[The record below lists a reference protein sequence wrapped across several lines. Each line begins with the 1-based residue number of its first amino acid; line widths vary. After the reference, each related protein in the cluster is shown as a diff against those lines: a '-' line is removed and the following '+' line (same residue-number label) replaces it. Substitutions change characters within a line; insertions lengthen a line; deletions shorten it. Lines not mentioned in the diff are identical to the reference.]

1 MLILDV
7 GSGMDKSDT
16 ARGNVCVDLRNHPRN
31 KPENFVCADAHNL
44 PFQSDVFNK
53 VFYYDVIEHVEN
65 PTRTLQEIY
74 RVLNNG
80 TLELSTPN
88 PLHWRRFF
96 RALRGQELKLST
108 TEHIATWT
116 QVELKNL
123 LLNVGFH
130 HVKFNYVILKVTE
143 TFDRRHMIYDKLVHN
158 LVPRKMRAVTGRNI
172 IVEAKK

>member
-1 MLILDV
+1 V

-16 ARGNVCVDLRNHPRN
+16 ARGNVCVDLRNYPRN
-31 KPENFVCADAHNL
+31 KPENFVCADAHYL
-44 PFQSDVFNK
+44 PFQNNIFDK

-65 PTRTLQEIY
+65 PTKTLKEIY
-74 RVLNNG
+74 RVLKNG

-96 RALRGQELKLST
+96 RALRGCELKLST
-108 TEHIATWT
+108 TEHIVAWT

-130 HVKFNYVILKVTE
+130 NVKFNYVILTVTE
-143 TFDRRHMIYDKLVHN
+143 TFDRRHMIYDKLAYRFA
-158 LVPRKMRAVTGRNI
+158 PRRMKAVTGRNI
-172 IVEAKK
+172 IVEARK